1 MSFFDGLKFQETY
14 PSKIGIWHYVHS
26 EESCRSNMMAAAEPP
41 EVPRTTI
48 LQIFEITASHVSKSP
63 KRRPNEKPRKTKLR
77 KSKEVVLL

>member
-1 MSFFDGLKFQETY
+1 
-14 PSKIGIWHYVHS
+14 
-26 EESCRSNMMAAAEPP
+26 MMAAAEPP